1 MKKLIQS
8 SRFTGKIVVVVAA
21 VIGGASIVSSS
32 AFASLSAVATAETT
46 VNSGTLKLQHATP
59 ASFGAGFITAVGA
72 LDLSSHGGLA
82 SGDTV
87 NRFIDLSSTGSLDG
101 ASPKLF
107 LTAGA
112 TALNQD
118 GKGLYVEINK
128 CSVDF
133 TALTGACSGTATA
146 VLAATSIYDLNAA
159 AGVAGTTL
167 SALTTSAGAVNHLKI
182 TYTLVGNEVTVNGN
196 VPTTADSYNPGFTG
210 TSIQGVTGATLT
222 WKFQDDFTSAGATN
236 S

>member
-59 ASFGAGFITAVGA
+59 ASFGAGFTTAVGA

-87 NRFIDLSSTGSLDG
+87 NRFIDLSSTGSL
-101 ASPKLF
+101 S
-107 LTAGA
+107 
-112 TALNQD
+112 
-118 GKGLYVEINK
+118 E
-128 CSVDF
+128 S
-133 TALTGACSGTATA
+133 SGHH
-146 VLAATSIYDLNAA
+146 V
-159 AGVAGTTL
+159 
-167 SALTTSAGAVNHLKI
+167 
-182 TYTLVGNEVTVNGN
+182 
-196 VPTTADSYNPGFTG
+196 PGFYP
-210 TSIQGVTGATLT
+210 ARTL
-222 WKFQDDFTSAGATN
+222 QVLRLHEPCSLPA
-236 S
+236 